1 MKTKNKDPSIIYICS
16 PYSGNTARGAEIARR
31 YSRYVVERGYAPV
44 TPHLYLPLFISEETE
59 RELALGAGHRL
70 LDMCSELWAY
80 GGTISEG
87 MRREISHAQRKG
99 IPIRYVKE
107 EEIYVRD
114 RKRTEEDQ

>member
-16 PYSGNTARGAEIARR
+16 PYSGDTARNAEMARR
-31 YSRYVVERGYAPV
+31 YSRYAVERGCVPV

-59 RELALGAGHRL
+59 RELAISLDLRL
-70 LDMCSELWAY
+70 LDMCSELWAC
-80 GGTISEG
+80 GGTISDG
-87 MRREISHAQRKG
+87 MRREIAHAKRKG
-99 IPIRYVKE
+99 IPVRYVKE